1 MVEEK
6 TAEEM
11 DTSQVLTPER
21 LFSAIL
27 QELVRL
33 RIRQRALLRLL
44 AKSGAAELEAY
55 NNLYGEL
62 EAEDFQP
69 LMELLLLRR
78 EEFEK
83 RYPEWLKK
91 EREQY
96 GFQRESVP
104 AFRLERAALPERR
117 RRKTPKKP
125 SPPTKE

>member
-1 MVEEK
+1 MAEEK
-6 TAEEM
+6 TAEEA
-11 DTSQVLTPER
+11 DASSRVLTPER
-21 LFSAIL
+21 LFSTVL

-55 NNLYGEL
+55 NKLYGEL

-83 RYPEWLKK
+83 RYPEWLEK
-91 EREQY
+91 EREQF

-104 AFRLERAALPERR
+104 EFRLERAALPARSS
-117 RRKTPKKP
+117 RKAKKP
-125 SPPTKE
+125 APHPKE